1 MERSRSP
8 MCAVSD
14 YIASKDGYTPVAG
27 VLWRAQ
33 LALFKASNA
42 ASDRQ

>member
-1 MERSRSP
+1 MR
-8 MCAVSD
+8 AVSD
-14 YIASKDGYTPVAG
+14 YIASKDRNTPIAG
-27 VLWRAQ
+27 VLWGAQ